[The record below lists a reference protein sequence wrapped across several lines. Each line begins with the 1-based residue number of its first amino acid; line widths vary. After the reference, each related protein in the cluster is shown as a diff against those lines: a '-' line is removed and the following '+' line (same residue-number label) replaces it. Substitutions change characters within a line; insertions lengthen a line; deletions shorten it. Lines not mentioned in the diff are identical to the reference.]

1 MSKLQA
7 RMAKMKKN
15 IGLSLGS
22 SQKELIM
29 ERANVLNNNFE
40 ESQKASFHNKYVLC
54 EDKKLGEG

>member
-40 ESQKASFHNKYVLC
+40 ES
-54 EDKKLGEG
+54 